1 MPEPQVPLSHLEAM
15 VERILK
21 RILKPVLV
29 DILLESDNQSGPSTV
44 PIAEAA
50 KILGYPS
57 PQAVYK
63 DISGGLLRVG
73 HEVEDR
79 RRPGR
84 EKPRYYINIEAAK
97 QRLRSDPARRR
108 IT

>member
-1 MPEPQVPLSHLEAM
+1 M

-21 RILKPVLV
+21 RILKTVLV
-29 DILLESDNQSGPSTV
+29 DILLESDNQAGPSTA
-44 PIAEAA
+44 PIAKAA

-63 DISGGLLRVG
+63 DIRGGLLRVG

-79 RRPGR
+79 RRPGK

-97 QRLRSDPARRR
+97 QRLQSDPARRR
-108 IT
+108 AT

>member
-1 MPEPQVPLSHLEAM
+1 MKEPQVPLSHLEAM

-21 RILKPVLV
+21 RILKSALV
-29 DILLESDNQSGPSTV
+29 DMLLESDNQSGPSTV

-50 KILGYPS
+50 KVLGYS
-57 PQAVYK
+57 SSQAVYK
-63 DISGGLLRVG
+63 DIYGGLLRVG

-79 RRPGR
+79 RRPGK

-97 QRLRSDPARRR
+97 QRLQSDPERRR
-108 IT
+108 AT

>member
-15 VERILK
+15 VERIVK
-21 RILKPVLV
+21 RFLAERLG
-29 DILLESDNQSGPSTV
+29 LNEQTGPSTV

-50 KILGYPS
+50 KILGYS
-57 PQAVYK
+57 SSQAVYK
-63 DISGGLLRVG
+63 DIRGGLLRVG

-79 RRPGR
+79 RRPGK

-97 QRLRSDPARRR
+97 QRLQSDPERRR
-108 IT
+108 AT